1 MAEPGSFSIEI
12 VRGGAVESVHRIH
25 AVVAD
30 RHGRVQAW
38 GDRGRPT
45 IARSAIKSIQAL
57 PLVAT
62 GAADAF
68 GLARHEL
75 ALACASHGAE
85 PEHVTAVLAW
95 LDRIGLSE
103 ADLECGPDRPL
114 GHEAR
119 RAWYRRGD
127 AKRPVLNCCSGK
139 HSGFLTV
146 ARHLGL
152 PTAGYIRPDSPVQ
165 QLVTA
170 AVSALTGL
178 DLATCPT
185 GIDGCGIPVFA
196 VPLERLALG
205 MARLVDPVD
214 LADELAAAA
223 PRIVDAAQ
231 DAFWVSGTGR
241 TEVQVTEAATQPVVI
256 KTGAEG
262 VFMAAL
268 PERGLGMVV
277 KADDGA
283 SRASQPA
290 IKALLRHLG
299 ALPPL
304 DGPIEIRNKAGDVSG
319 EVRAVLGT
327 PWSAQLRGPIA
338 RPAPAGAA
346 QPWGAMAAR

>member
-1 MAEPGSFSIEI
+1 MTEPGSFRIEI
-12 VRGGAVESVHRIH
+12 VRGDAVESVHRIH

-30 RHGRVQAW
+30 RHGRLQAW
-38 GDRGRPT
+38 GDRARPT

-57 PLVAT
+57 PLVAS

-85 PEHVTAVLAW
+85 PAHVAAVLAW
-95 LDRIGLSE
+95 LERIGLSE

-114 GHEAR
+114 GQDAR
-119 RAWYRRGD
+119 RAWYRAGG
-127 AKRPVLNCCSGK
+127 ATRPVLNCCSGK

-165 QLVTA
+165 QLVTGAVA
-170 AVSALTGL
+170 AATGL
-178 DLATCPT
+178 DLASAGPT
-185 GIDGCGIPVFA
+185 GIDGCGIPVFS
-196 VPLERLALG
+196 VPLERLALA

-214 LADELAAAA
+214 LPDDLAAAS

-231 DAFWVSGTGR
+231 DAWWVSGTGR
-241 TEVQVTEAATQPVVI
+241 TETVVTAAAHQPVVI

-268 PERGLGMVV
+268 PERGLGLVV

-299 ALPPL
+299 VLPPL
-304 DGPIEIRNKAGDVSG
+304 EGPVEITNKAGDVSG
-319 EVRAVLGT
+319 EIRAVLGA
-327 PWSAQLRGPIA
+327 PVAAHLRPAAVLA
-338 RPAPAGAA
+338 RPA
-346 QPWGAMAAR
+346 

>member
-1 MAEPGSFSIEI
+1 MTVPGSFTIEI
-12 VRGGAVESVHRIH
+12 VRGDAVESVHRIH

-30 RHGRVQAW
+30 RHGRLQTW
-38 GDRGRPT
+38 GDRARPT
-45 IARSAIKSIQAL
+45 IARSAIKAIQAL
-57 PLVAT
+57 PLVAS

-85 PEHVTAVLAW
+85 PEHVDAVLAW
-95 LDRIGLSE
+95 LARIGLSE
-103 ADLECGPDRPL
+103 GDLECGPDRPL
-114 GHEAR
+114 GQEAR
-119 RAWYRRGD
+119 RAWFRQGGE
-127 AKRPVLNCCSGK
+127 KRPVLNCCSGK
-139 HSGFLTV
+139 HSGFLSV

-165 QLVTA
+165 ALVTRAVA
-170 AVSALTGL
+170 AATGL
-178 DLATCPT
+178 DLVAVGPT

-196 VPLERLALG
+196 VPLERLAFA

-214 LADELAAAA
+214 LPDDLAVAS

-241 TEVQVTEAATQPVVI
+241 TEVQVTEAARQPVVI

-268 PERGLGMVV
+268 PERGLGIVV

-299 ALPPL
+299 VLPAL
-304 DGPIEIRNKAGDVSG
+304 DGPVEIRNKAGDRSG
-319 EVRAVLGT
+319 EVRSVLAA
-327 PWSAQLRGPIA
+327 PVAAQLRPLALA
-338 RPAPAGAA
+338 RPA
-346 QPWGAMAAR
+346 